1 MSITR
6 KIQLVIGIIG
16 IILPVT
22 TLFIPFYETV
32 LMSHQIQIPLP
43 GLLYSYNLGEFSIG
57 VISGTG
63 SFYAFINIPFCLVL
77 SLLVLINKPNT
88 LATILLGI
96 FFIISSFLVK
106 VGCSSGF
113 GKPFGDTMLIGYRI
127 LWLTE
132 TALLGFS
139 IFYAAKNKRLEEE
152 MNRDF

>member
-6 KIQLVIGIIG
+6 KIQLVIGITG

-32 LMSHQIQIPLP
+32 LMSHQTQTSFP
-43 GLLYSYNLGEFSIG
+43 GILYSYNTGEFNIA
-57 VISGTG
+57 VISGIG

-77 SLLVLINKPNT
+77 SLLILINKPNT
-88 LATILLGI
+88 LAAILLGI

-106 VGCSSGF
+106 VGCSAGF

-132 TALLGFS
+132 TVLLGIS
-139 IFYAAKNKRLEEE
+139 IFYALKNKRLDEE
-152 MNRDF
+152 MNRNF